1 VGICYLLHQVA
12 VEVVVKFHSSARLA
26 AAAAVVVATDG
37 NMLAWFVAATKGLA
51 LVPFDR
57 GY

>member
-1 VGICYLLHQVA
+1 
-12 VEVVVKFHSSARLA
+12 VEVVVKFHSSARLV
-26 AAAAVVVATDG
+26 AAAAVVVATNG
-37 NMLAWFVAATKGLA
+37 NMLAWLVAATKGLA

>member
-1 VGICYLLHQVA
+1 

-26 AAAAVVVATDG
+26 AAAAVVATDG
-37 NMLAWFVAATKGLA
+37 NTLAWLVAATKGLA